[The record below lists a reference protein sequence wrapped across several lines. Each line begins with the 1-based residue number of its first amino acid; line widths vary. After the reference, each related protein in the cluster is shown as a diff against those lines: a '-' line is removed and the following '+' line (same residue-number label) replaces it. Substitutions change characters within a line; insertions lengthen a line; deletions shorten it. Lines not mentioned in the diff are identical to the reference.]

1 MLAQAKAATAAPWL
15 FVTDIHLK
23 AHSGGQKLPSPVG
36 QDTDAAL
43 WESAVHAMQRADP
56 DPPVVVVTGDLLAHH
71 ITRRDS
77 APTAVAIA
85 QRLGR
90 AFPHAQFVLALG
102 NEDSACGDYAVAP
115 DAAFLRTVAAA
126 WAPLVNRRGAA
137 PDFMRTFVH
146 DGFYT
151 ATLPIARLHAIV
163 VDDVFWSPRYRAG
176 CGKAGN
182 IVNGSFTELE
192 SALHALRGPVWV
204 LFHIP
209 PGVDTFSTALI
220 SRRTVIV
227 PFMRPD
233 LRDRF
238 TADLAAKHIVLAVAG
253 HTHKFAYRIVD
264 AGGPDPVP
272 MLLVPAISP
281 IFGNYPAFLTA
292 DVSNDG
298 TLRRVEATSYAHG
311 RWSAIGGMPTLGVD
325 AFTGKALVDL
335 QARLAA
341 NSSLRPE
348 FERLYNAGAPSEINE
363 RNWPIYWCAATAFA
377 TTPFRNCTQ
386 SGGFS
391 FITQRGLEL
400 VGGVLL
406 FVIAAVIAIDRRQR
420 LRRRRLG
427 L

>member
-1 MLAQAKAATAAPWL
+1 
-15 FVTDIHLK
+15 
-23 AHSGGQKLPSPVG
+23 
-36 QDTDAAL
+36 
-43 WESAVHAMQRADP
+43 MQRADP
-56 DPPVVVVTGDLLAHH
+56 DPPVVIVTGDLLAHR

-102 NEDSACGDYAVAP
+102 NEDSACGDYALAP
-115 DAAFLRTVAAA
+115 DATFLRSVAAA
-126 WAPLVNRRGAA
+126 WGPLVNRRGAA

-151 ATLPIARLHAIV
+151 ATLPIAGLHAIV
-163 VDDVFWSPRYRAG
+163 VDNVYWSPRYHAA

-182 IVNGSFTELE
+182 VVNGSFAELE
-192 SALHALRGPVWV
+192 SALHAMPGPVWV

-209 PGVDTFSTALI
+209 PGIDTFSTALL
-220 SRRTVIV
+220 SKRTVLV

-238 TADLAAKHIVLAVAG
+238 TADLADKYVALAVAG

-264 AGGPDPVP
+264 AAGPNPVP

-281 IFGNYPAFLTA
+281 IFGNEPAFLTA
-292 DVSNDG
+292 DVTRGG
-298 TLRRVEATSYAHG
+298 TLRNVEVTSFKQG
-311 RWSAIGGMPTLGVD
+311 RWSDIGGMRSLGVD
-325 AFTGKALVDL
+325 AFTGTALVDL

-341 NSSLRPE
+341 NPALRPA
-348 FERLYNAGAPSEINE
+348 FERLYNAGAASEINE

-386 SGGFS
+386 AGGFS
-391 FITQRGLEL
+391 FITQRGLEAL
-400 VGGVLL
+400 GGVLL
-406 FVIAAVIAIDRRQR
+406 FVIAAVIAIDRWQR
-420 LRRRRLG
+420 RRRRRLG

>member
-1 MLAQAKAATAAPWL
+1 M
-15 FVTDIHLK
+15 
-23 AHSGGQKLPSPVG
+23 
-36 QDTDAAL
+36 L
-43 WESAVHAMQRADP
+43 WESAIHAMQRADP
-56 DPPVVVVTGDLLAHH
+56 DPPVVVVTGDLLAHR
-71 ITRRDS
+71 ISRRDS
-77 APTAVAIA
+77 APVAVAIA

-102 NEDSACGDYAVAP
+102 NEDSACGDYALAP
-115 DAAFLRTVAAA
+115 DAPFLREVAAA
-126 WAPLVNRRGAA
+126 WGPLVNRRGAA
-137 PDFMRTFVH
+137 PGFMRTFVH

-151 ATLPIARLHAIV
+151 ATLPVAGLHAIV

-176 CGKAGN
+176 CGKGGN
-182 IVNGSFTELE
+182 VVNRSFAELE
-192 SALHALRGPVWV
+192 SALRAMPGPVWV

-220 SRRTVIV
+220 SKRTVIV

-238 TADLAAKHIVLAVAG
+238 TADLAAKHIALAVAG

-264 AGGPDPVP
+264 AAGPDPVP

-281 IFGNYPAFLTA
+281 IFGNEPAFLTA
-292 DVSNDG
+292 GVTGGG
-298 TLRRVEATSYAHG
+298 TLQNVQITSFSHG
-311 RWSAIGGMPTLGVD
+311 RWSGIGGMPSLGVG
-325 AFTGKALVDL
+325 AFTGHALVAL

-341 NSSLRPE
+341 NPALRPT
-348 FERLYNAGAPSEINE
+348 FERLYNAGAPSEIND
-363 RNWPIYWCAATAFA
+363 RNWPIYWCAATAFE

-400 VGGVLL
+400 LGAVVLFIIAGV
-406 FVIAAVIAIDRRQR
+406 VVIDRRLR
-420 LRRRRLG
+420 HRRRRLG